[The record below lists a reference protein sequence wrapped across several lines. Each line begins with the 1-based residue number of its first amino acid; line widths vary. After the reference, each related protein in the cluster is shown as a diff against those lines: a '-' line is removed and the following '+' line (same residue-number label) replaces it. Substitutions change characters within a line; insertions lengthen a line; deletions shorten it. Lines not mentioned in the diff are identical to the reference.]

1 VYVLVSGPEEG
12 GELCE
17 EAAGAALLEEAEQ
30 PRGRGVHGVP
40 AGDAAEP
47 VGELHHGGAYRGP
60 PVPGGGGRV
69 PRLLCQVEESPLL
82 RGNLGERKGKCTRK
96 KINGALFYN
105 IRCYA
110 RSVLHVQCLR
120 YYCFVFV
127 PFLRFLAALGIRD
140 ILVRIRDLQD
150 TN

>member
-1 VYVLVSGPEEG
+1 MHKYLVSHATTEIFWFLIYCSSLRHSFYVLVAGPEEG

-40 AGDAAEP
+40 AGDATEP
-47 VGELHHGGAYRGP
+47 ARQLHHGGAHRGP

-82 RGNLGERKGKCTRK
+82 GGNLGERKGMRLNKENTYKR
-96 KINGALFYN
+96 GF
-105 IRCYA
+105 
-110 RSVLHVQCLR
+110 
-120 YYCFVFV
+120 
-127 PFLRFLAALGIRD
+127 
-140 ILVRIRDLQD
+140 ILIF
-150 TN
+150 